1 MRLPLPHDYFVC
13 TPLPR
18 HEIDRI
24 KKIAR
29 DSIVQV
35 VEYTRQGAKSRIEWT
50 LELEESYVK
59 VFKGHD
65 PMAPPGVSTWLA
77 QSTIRA
83 TINDVAAMFYCDSTD
98 AYKTY
103 IRTFYDELKDGLK
116 LYSVVTPTPE
126 APRHFI
132 GVNWVAQEL
141 PTNGLVL
148 KNRDWC
154 FVECQ
159 HDYVIDGR
167 RVGLCQAMGFVRAE
181 HYRSGMVYMETDEPG
196 VLQVVQLNQVSL
208 HGGLKVDHIFGDF
221 GHHYGFKRRYKTMAL
236 KIERALRVRRLGA
249 AASDATDAASTHC
262 KLCLK
267 RFGLLSKRAACS
279 RCGEVICRR
288 PKCSTASTNDEAQR
302 ACAVCLISP
311 GPANIRS
318 TASLLLLDDDNSSF
332 LSQHSKVSS
341 DVEQVP
347 VQEPVL
353 SYSQFDLKLTSD
365 DDGNIFNSS
374 RQLFV

>member
-1 MRLPLPHDYFVC
+1 M
-13 TPLPR
+13 
-18 HEIDRI
+18 
-24 KKIAR
+24 
-29 DSIVQV
+29 
-35 VEYTRQGAKSRIEWT
+35 EYTRQGAKSRIEWT
-50 LELEESYVK
+50 PALDESYVK

-65 PMAPPGVSTWLA
+65 PMAPPGVTTWLA

-103 IRTFYDELKDGLK
+103 IRTFYDELKDGIK

-141 PTNGLVL
+141 PLNGLVV

-167 RVGLCQAMGFVRAE
+167 RAWVRAFRSIELPCCPSLQQAVGFVRAE

-196 VLQVVQLNQVSL
+196 VLQVVQLNQVLL
-208 HGGLKVDHIFGDF
+208 HGGLKVDHIFGDV

-236 KIERALRVRRLGA
+236 KIERVLRVRRLGK
-249 AASDATDAASTHC
+249 AASDATDAAATHC
-262 KLCLK
+262 KLCLQ
-267 RFGLLSKRAACS
+267 RFGLFQSGQPALDAAKS
-279 RCGEVICRR
+279 FAAVQ
-288 PKCSTASTNDEAQR
+288 SAAQR
-302 ACAVCLISP
+302 RRTTTMDK
-311 GPANIRS
+311 RS
-318 TASLLLLDDDNSSF
+318 VFAPC
-332 LSQHSKVSS
+332 V
-341 DVEQVP
+341 
-347 VQEPVL
+347 
-353 SYSQFDLKLTSD
+353 
-365 DDGNIFNSS
+365 
-374 RQLFV
+374 

>member
-1 MRLPLPHDYFVC
+1 MN
-13 TPLPR
+13 
-18 HEIDRI
+18 
-24 KKIAR
+24 
-29 DSIVQV
+29 

-50 LELEESYVK
+50 LALEESYVK

-103 IRTFYDELKDGLK
+103 IRTFYDELKDGIK

-167 RVGLCQAMGFVRAE
+167 RVGPLHQAMGFVRAE

-249 AASDATDAASTHC
+249 AASDATDAAATHC

-279 RCGEVICRR
+279 RCGEHSVDERR
-288 PKCSTASTNDEAQR
+288 SA
-302 ACAVCLISP
+302 ACLRRLFDLP